1 MKYTLLLLL
10 IGCNTTC
17 FVFRDKDIPK
27 QIKQI
32 KVEHIELIDM
42 GGVSTFREFDRPIRF
57 TKIDTKEPRVRV
69 SKKKYSSFSLKL
81 HLDANNDTGKDR
93 LTIFHGTKLIY
104 ITDFD
109 VLDVKLKFAESSE
122 DILYFIVDNPSMP
135 NNTAG
140 AFQASIKIVE

>member
-1 MKYTLLLLL
+1 MKYLPLIFLL
-10 IGCNTTC
+10 GCHTTC
-17 FVFRDKDIPK
+17 FVFRDKQEPLKPTNPPK
-27 QIKQI
+27 I
-32 KVEHIELIDM
+32 EHIELIDM

-104 ITDFD
+104 I
-109 VLDVKLKFAESSE
+109 
-122 DILYFIVDNPSMP
+122 
-135 NNTAG
+135 
-140 AFQASIKIVE
+140 KIGRAHV